1 MVIDIH
7 KTIISN
13 PVSRNLLKPWG
24 SFAKEGSLRSKLF
37 NKYTDP
43 GNPIEKQVDFH
54 PLTGQIYKVHD
65 LPLSNND
72 RCSMLH
78 DIDYTVAQNI
88 GRNAKDIKNRKLEAD
103 DKWLDCF
110 KVKTPYDM
118 LAYSAIKTK
127 KTLGLGNNFTMKNLS
142 QELNKPSINKF
153 ERQKI
158 IVNHINEIHS
168 TDLVDMTQY
177 SKMNKGY
184 KYIFTNIDVFSKIA
198 YAFPLKSKKIQ
209 DIKPCFEK
217 IFKNNK
223 PKFIWSDK
231 ESAFLS
237 KEMQQFFKDN
247 NVKIYHTNS
256 HLKAVVI
263 ERFNRSLRE
272 LMMKEFVKNNNTVW
286 YNTLS
291 KLIKIYNNRY
301 HNTIKMKPN
310 QVNKSNEKYIK
321 ENIYT
326 YNKISKNPKFKIN
339 DLVRISLKRRDVFD
353 KPSSNIKWTEELFKI
368 YSINK
373 SNVITYKIKDL
384 NDNIIEGNFYER
396 ELQKTKNN
404 SEVYIIE
411 KIIRKNKNKYLV
423 KWRNYSN
430 DFNSYV
436 DKNDI
441 IKYTCHFQIC
451 N

>member
-7 KTIISN
+7 KSIISN
-13 PVSRNLLKPWG
+13 PVSRNLLKQWG

-43 GNPIEKQVDFH
+43 GNPIEDQVDFH
-54 PLTGQIYKVHD
+54 PYTGEIYKVHD
-65 LPLSNND
+65 PPLSNND
-72 RCSMLH
+72 RCSMFH

-88 GRNAKDIKNRKLEAD
+88 GRDAKDVKNRKFQAD

-110 KVKTPYDM
+110 KVKTPYDA

-127 KTLGLGNNFTMKNLS
+127 RKLGLGNNFTMEDLS
-142 QELNKPSINKF
+142 QELNKPTINKF
-153 ERQKI
+153 ERQKV
-158 IVNHINEIHS
+158 IVNYINEIHS

-177 SKMNKGY
+177 SKINKNY
-184 KYIFTNIDVFSKIA
+184 NYIFTNIDVFSKIA

-223 PKFIWSDK
+223 PKYIWSDK
-231 ESAFLS
+231 EPAFLS

-272 LMMKEFVKNNNTVW
+272 LMMKEFTKNNNTIW
-286 YNTLS
+286 YNILP

-301 HNTIKMKPN
+301 HNTIKFKPIE
-310 QVNKSNEKYIK
+310 VNKSNEKYIK

-326 YNKISKNPKFKIN
+326 HDKTSKDPKFKIN

-353 KPSSNIKWTEELFKI
+353 KPSSNIKWSEELFKI
-368 YSINK
+368 HSIKK

-384 NDNIIEGNFYER
+384 NDEIIKGIFYER
-396 ELQKTKNN
+396 ELLKSKNTG
-404 SEVYIIE
+404 VYIIE
-411 KIIRKNKNKYLV
+411 KIIQKNKNKYLV
-423 KWRNYSN
+423 KWRGYSD
-430 DFNSYV
+430 DFNSWI
-436 DKNDI
+436 DKDDI
-441 IKYTCHFQIC
+441 IKHT
-451 N
+451 

>member
-13 PVSRNLLKPWG
+13 PISRNLLKPWG

-65 LPLSNND
+65 PPLSNND

-78 DIDYTVAQNI
+78 DIDYTVAQNV
-88 GRNAKDIKNRKLEAD
+88 GQNPKDVKNRKLEAD

-110 KVKTPYDM
+110 KVKTPYDA

-127 KTLGLGNNFTMKNLS
+127 KTLGLGNNFTMEDLS
-142 QELNKPSINKF
+142 NELNKPTINKF
-153 ERQKI
+153 ERKKI
-158 IVNHINEIHS
+158 IVNHIDEIHS

-209 DIKPCFEK
+209 DIKPCFKK
-217 IFKNNK
+217 IFKKNK
-223 PKFIWSDK
+223 PKYIWSDK
-231 ESAFLS
+231 ESSFLS

-256 HLKAVVI
+256 HLKAVII
-263 ERFNRSLRE
+263 ERFNKSLRE
-272 LMMKEFVKNNNTVW
+272 LMMKHFTKNNNTVW
-286 YNTLS
+286 YNILP

-301 HNTIKMKPN
+301 HSTVKMKPIE
-310 QVNKSNEKYIK
+310 VNKLNEKYIK
-321 ENIYT
+321 EKIYT
-326 YNKISKNPKFKIN
+326 YDKTSKNPKFKIN
-339 DLVRISLKRRDVFD
+339 DLVRISLKRRDLFD
-353 KPSSNIKWTEELFKI
+353 KPSGNIKWSEELFKI
-368 YSINK
+368 HSINK

-384 NDNIIEGNFYER
+384 NDEIIKGVFYER
-396 ELQKTKNN
+396 ELQKTKNT
-404 SEVYIIE
+404 SQVYIIE
-411 KIIRKNKNKYLV
+411 KIIRKNKDKYLV
-423 KWRNYSN
+423 KWRGYSD
-430 DFNSYV
+430 DFNSWV
-436 DKNDI
+436 DKDDI
-441 IKYTCHFQIC
+441 IKHT
-451 N
+451 

>member
-13 PVSRNLLKPWG
+13 PVSRNILKPWG
-24 SFAKEGSLRSKLF
+24 SFAKPNSLRSKLF

-43 GNPIEKQVDFH
+43 GNPIEKQVDFN
-54 PLTGQIYKVHD
+54 PYTGEIYKVYD

-88 GRNAKDIKNRKLEAD
+88 GQNAKDVKNRKLQAD

-110 KVKTPYDM
+110 KVRTPYDV

-127 KTLGLGNNFTMKNLS
+127 KTLGLGNNFTMENLS
-142 QELNKPSINKF
+142 QELNKPTINKF
-153 ERQKI
+153 PRQKI

-168 TDLVDMTQY
+168 TDLVDMSQY

-223 PKFIWSDK
+223 PKFIWSDN
-231 ESAFLS
+231 EPAFLS

-272 LMMKEFVKNNNTVW
+272 LMMKHFTKNNNTVW
-286 YNTLS
+286 YNILP

-301 HNTIKMKPN
+301 HRTIKMKPIE
-310 QVNKSNEKYIK
+310 VNKSNEKYIK

-326 YNKISKNPKFKIN
+326 YDKTSKTPKFKIG
-339 DLVRISLKRRDVFD
+339 DLVRISLKTRKIFD
-353 KPSSNIKWTEELFKI
+353 KPSSNIKWSEELFKI
-368 YSINK
+368 HSINK

-384 NDNIIEGNFYER
+384 NDEIIEGIFYEK
-396 ELQKTKNN
+396 ELQKTKNI
-404 SEVYIIE
+404 SGVYIIE
-411 KIIRKNKNKYLV
+411 KIIRKNKDKYLV

-430 DFNSYV
+430 EFNSWI
-436 DKNDI
+436 DKDDV
-441 IKYTCHFQIC
+441 IKYT
-451 N
+451 

>member
-7 KTIISN
+7 KTFISN

-24 SFAKEGSLRSKLF
+24 SFAKPNSLRSKLF

-43 GNPIEKQVDFH
+43 GNPIEKRVEFH
-54 PLTGQIYKVHD
+54 PYTGQIYKVHD
-65 LPLSNND
+65 PPLSNND
-72 RCSMLH
+72 RCSMFH
-78 DIDYTVAQNI
+78 DIDYTVAQNV
-88 GRNAKDIKNRKLEAD
+88 GRNAKDVKNRKLEAD
-103 DKWLDCF
+103 DKWLDFF
-110 KVKTPYDM
+110 KVRTPYNA

-127 KTLGLGNNFTMKNLS
+127 KTSGLGNNFTMEDLS
-142 QELNKPSINKF
+142 NELNKPTIQKF
-153 ERQKI
+153 ERKKV

-177 SKMNKGY
+177 SKINKGY

-198 YAFPLKSKKIQ
+198 YAFSLKSKKIR
-209 DIKPCFEK
+209 DIKDFFEK
-217 IFKNNK
+217 IFEKNK
-223 PKFIWSDK
+223 PKYIWSDK
-231 ESAFLS
+231 EPAFLS

-256 HLKAVVI
+256 HLKAVII

-272 LMMKEFVKNNNTVW
+272 LMMKHFVKNNNTVW
-286 YNTLS
+286 YNILP

-301 HNTIKMKPN
+301 HSTIKMKPI
-310 QVNKSNEKYIK
+310 QVNKNNEKYIK

-326 YNKISKNPKFKIN
+326 YNKTSKNPKFKIG
-339 DLVRISLKRRDVFD
+339 DLVRISLKRRNLFD
-353 KPSSNIKWTEELFKI
+353 KPSSNIKWSEELFKI
-368 YSINK
+368 HSINK
-373 SNVITYKIKDL
+373 SNVIIYKIKDL
-384 NDNIIEGNFYER
+384 NDKIIDGIFYEK
-396 ELQKTKNN
+396 ELQKTKNT

-430 DFNSYV
+430 DFNSWV
-436 DKNDI
+436 DKDDI
-441 IKYTCHFQIC
+441 IKYT
-451 N
+451 

>member
-24 SFAKEGSLRSKLF
+24 SFAKPNSLRSKLF

-65 LPLSNND
+65 PPLSNND

-88 GRNAKDIKNRKLEAD
+88 GKNAKDVKNRKLQAD

-110 KVKTPYDM
+110 KVRTPYDA

-127 KTLGLGNNFTMKNLS
+127 KTLGLGNNFTMEDLS
-142 QELNKPSINKF
+142 NELNKPTINKF
-153 ERQKI
+153 ERQKV

-184 KYIFTNIDVFSKIA
+184 KYIFTNIDVFSKIV

-209 DIKPCFEK
+209 DTKPRFKKIFEK
-217 IFKNNK
+217 NK
-223 PKFIWSDK
+223 PKYIWSDK
-231 ESAFLS
+231 EPAFFS

-256 HLKAVVI
+256 HLKSVVI

-286 YNTLS
+286 FNILP
-291 KLIKIYNNRY
+291 KLIKTYNNRY
-301 HNTIKMKPN
+301 HSTIKMKPIE
-310 QVNKSNEKYIK
+310 VNKSNEKHIK

-326 YNKISKNPKFKIN
+326 HDKTIKNPKFKIG
-339 DLVRISLKRRDVFD
+339 DLVRISLKRRDLFD
-353 KPSSNIKWTEELFKI
+353 KPSGNIKWSEELFKI
-368 YSINK
+368 HSIKK
-373 SNVITYKIKDL
+373 SNVITYRIKDL
-384 NDNIIEGNFYER
+384 NDEIIKGNFYEK
-396 ELQKTKNN
+396 EIQKTKNT
-404 SEVYIIE
+404 SQVYIIE
-411 KIIRKNKNKYLV
+411 KIIRKNKNKYLI
-423 KWRNYSN
+423 KWRNYSD
-430 DFNSYV
+430 DFNSWI
-436 DKNDI
+436 DKDDI
-441 IKYTCHFQIC
+441 IKYT
-451 N
+451 